1 MNNSYNHNQ
10 LKRVEARILLIMFV
24 ILLVLIGV
32 FTMTDNMHAV
42 GALLGIYFVFTILY
56 FMVIKKKYNI
66 SNKENEVNDMHEN
79 VNFKLGY
86 KNGEVEFKVKEE
98 NLISVIHQNEITLER
113 TGREAVEYALDNPIG
128 APDISEVVSSNDKI
142 VIVTSDVTRPMP
154 SKEVL
159 PILIDR
165 LEKAGV
171 NLDNVTVV
179 FALGSHRKQTDEER
193 KKLVGEEVYAKVKCV
208 DSDPDD
214 CINLGTTSAGTPID
228 ITRVVAEAD
237 KLICLGNIE
246 YHYFAGYS
254 GGAKALMPGVASRET
269 IQANHSAMIKAD
281 AYAGNVNSPVRLD
294 LEESVQKRNIDYIL
308 NVILDQDKNIIHAV
322 AGHYIKAHREG
333 CRYLDKV
340 YGSEIDQQADIVIS
354 TPGGYPKDLNVY
366 QSQKALDNAKNAV
379 RAGGIIILVASCFE
393 GLGEGVFEK
402 WINEANT
409 AQDLIDRV
417 KVKFEL
423 GGHKAAAIALVMN
436 KADVYLV
443 SDLDDAIVK
452 NMFMTPFKTVDD
464 ALNAAYNKL
473 GNEAKIIIMPHG
485 SSTLV
490 NYNK

>member
-1 MNNSYNHNQ
+1 MNKISRN
-10 LKRVEARILLIMFV
+10 EARILLV
-24 ILLVLIGV
+24 IFASLIL
-32 FTMTDNMHAV
+32 FI
-42 GALLGIYFVFTILY
+42 GIFTILNKLNLVAGLMGIYVIFLILY
-56 FMVIKKKYNI
+56 FFVLRKLVSNN
-66 SNKENEVNDMHEN
+66 SNKEVEVNEVDNN
-79 VNFKLGY
+79 VNIKLGY
-86 KNGEVEFKVKEE
+86 KNGEVEFSVKEE
-98 NLISVIHQNEITLER
+98 NLLSVIHQNNITPER
-113 TGREAVEYALDNPIG
+113 IGREAVEYALDNPIG
-128 APDISEVVSSNDKI
+128 APDISEVLSKDDKI
-142 VIVTSDVTRPMP
+142 AIVTSDVTRPMP

-159 PILIDR
+159 PVLIER
-165 LEKAGV
+165 IEKAGI
-171 NLDNVTVV
+171 NLENVTVV
-179 FALGSHRKQTDEER
+179 FALGSHRKQTVEEH
-193 KKLVGEEVYAKVKCV
+193 KKLVGEEVYSKVKCV

-214 CINLGTTSAGTPID
+214 CVNLGYTSAGTPID

-254 GGAKALMPGVASRET
+254 GGAKALMPGVASRDT
-269 IQANHSAMIKAD
+269 IQANHSAMIKDD
-281 AYAGNVNSPVRLD
+281 AYAGNVNSPVRAD

-308 NVILDQDKNIIHAV
+308 NVVLDQDKNIIYAV
-322 AGHYIKAHREG
+322 AGHYIEAHRVG
-333 CRYLDKV
+333 CKYLDKV
-340 YGSEIDQQADIVIS
+340 YGSEIEKQADIVIS

-379 RAGGIIILVASCFE
+379 RDGGIIILVASCFE

-402 WINEANT
+402 WINEAST

-443 SDLDDAIVK
+443 SDLDDAVVE
-452 NMFMTPFKTVDD
+452 NMFMKPFKTVDD
-464 ALNAAYNKL
+464 ALASAYTKL
-473 GNEAKIIIMPHG
+473 GEDAKIIVMPHG